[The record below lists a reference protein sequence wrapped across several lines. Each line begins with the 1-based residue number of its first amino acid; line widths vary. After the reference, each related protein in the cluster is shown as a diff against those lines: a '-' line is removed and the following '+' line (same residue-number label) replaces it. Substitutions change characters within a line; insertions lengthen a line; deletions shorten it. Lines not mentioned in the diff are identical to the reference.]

1 MKLTSMVGIIAIGIV
16 LTPKMTVLAAPTT
29 NSKVIFSEGEVTG
42 DIVRPDDAAGELIIP
57 QPEGVKPTGSLA
69 ITYAPSFDFGEQKI
83 STKKETYFAKSML
96 FYDKK
101 DTGKNNPK
109 YMPSILAVEDARG
122 SKAGWTVSVS
132 ASPFVGNTPET
143 SQKILKNATITFLM
157 GKQVYNTAD
166 PDPGELVIDGRYDVH
181 EADGDIVIETSGTQL
196 NPIPAPKDILTAFSG
211 QGAAGTRVVFNQLYT
226 GTLSSD
232 KPSVW
237 TKDTLNSNIVLT
249 VPPSAGA
256 EKNVQYTSDL
266 TWELTA
272 APK

>member
-1 MKLTSMVGIIAIGIV
+1 MKLKRMVGLIAIGMI
-16 LTPKMTVLAAPTT
+16 LTPEMAVIAAPVTD
-29 NSKVIFSEGEVTG
+29 SKVRFSEGEVTG
-42 DIVRPDDAAGELIIP
+42 DIVRPDDADGELIVP
-57 QPEGVKPTGSLA
+57 QPEGEKPTGSLA
-69 ITYAPSFDFGEQKI
+69 ITYAPSFDFGEKKI

-101 DTGKNNPK
+101 DIEKKNPK

-143 SQKILKNATITFLM
+143 NQKILKNATITFEM
-157 GKQVYNTAD
+157 GKQVYNTAESD
-166 PDPGELVIDGRYDVH
+166 SGLLVIDGLYDTH
-181 EADGDIVIETSGTQL
+181 EADGDIVIGTTGTEA
-196 NPIPAPKDILTAFSG
+196 NPAPSKDIITALEG
-211 QGAAGTRVVFNQLYT
+211 HGAAGTRMVFNQFYS

-232 KPSVW
+232 TPVEW
-237 TKDTLNSNIVLT
+237 TKDTLNTNVILT